1 MKRSLILALIMASAV
16 SLTVGAA
23 AANAS
28 TIWTNWTAASSG
40 FPGSA
45 SGSVN
50 GVGVTYSGEVIGNT
64 IINGTTTIW
73 SPNTSFIGGTVD
85 TSPSS
90 VGDEIALAGAF
101 TGTNTITFSSPVT
114 NPVFAIWSLG
124 QPGFGASFTFNIT
137 PTFEAGG
144 INSQYGG
151 SAIVV
156 NGNTVTGQEGNGV
169 VQFTGT
175 FSSISWTDTPEN
187 FYAFTVG
194 VNGGTTTAT
203 PEPGSMV
210 LLGSGLVALFARL
223 RARK

>member
-1 MKRSLILALIMASAV
+1 MKTRLLLPALIIAIAV

-28 TIWTNWTAASSG
+28 TIWTNWTAATNGS
-40 FPGSA
+40 PGSA
-45 SGSVN
+45 SGTVN
-50 GVGVTYSGEVIGNT
+50 GIGVTYSGELEGSVT
-64 IINGTTTIW
+64 NGLSNVW
-73 SPNTSFIGGTVD
+73 APNSSFIGGTVD

-90 VGDEIALAGAF
+90 VGDDLRLEGLSTA
-101 TGTNTITFSSPVT
+101 TNTITFASPVT

-124 QPGFGASFTFNIT
+124 APTFAASFTFNIT

-144 INSQYGG
+144 PNSQFGG

-156 NGNTVTGQEGNGV
+156 NGNTVTGHEGNGV
-169 VQFTGT
+169 IQFTGT
-175 FSSISWTDTPEN
+175 FSSISWTDTFEN
-187 FYAFTVG
+187 FYAITVG
-194 VNGGTTTAT
+194 VNGNTTSAV

-210 LLGSGLVALFARL
+210 LLGSGLVALVARI